1 MFCLFSSCFDFVFFF
16 FFFFSSRRRHTR
28 STRDWSSDVCSSDL
42 VVVRRDEGVEL
53 LLLLSGGAALLD
65 VDAHGFHPAREVF
78 LTLGGEPFFGEPALE
93 LLRAAEFAEDQ
104 VQLAHDQLE
113 QLDLLIEQLEDVR
126 SEERRVGKESRS
138 QRAACACRKK

>member
-1 MFCLFSSCFDFVFFF
+1 MI
-16 FFFFSSRRRHTR
+16 RRPPR
-28 STRDWSSDVCSSDL
+28 STLFPYTTLFRSHG

-78 LTLGGEPFFGEPALE
+78 LTLSGEPFFGEPALD

-104 VQLAHDQLE
+104 VQLAHDQLV
-113 QLDLLIEQLEDVR
+113 QLDLLIEQLADVR
-126 SEERRVGKESRS
+126 LYRPLRGVVH
-138 QRAACACRKK
+138 AVV